1 MKYTLRTKLSLSYI
15 FITLLIVALISL
27 LVNVLLEK
35 QFNNYIM
42 KEQESRNQQIVQML
56 SQQHKDQTWDQNAV
70 ENIGINALE
79 QGMIVKIRDTSGN
92 SIWDATVHNQGLCS
106 QMIDHMSQNMLK
118 HYPNFKGGYTE
129 KSYPVR
135 QGSILIGKVQIGY
148 YGPFFFTDNDLA
160 FINTLNKLMLGVA
173 LLALLIAF
181 GLGAIM
187 SERISSPILLTI
199 KAAQRIAKG
208 NFKAKIDEKSTTAE
222 INQLI
227 EAINSLADNLNKQET
242 IRKRMSADVA
252 HELRTPLATLQSH
265 LEAML
270 DGIWEADQARL
281 KSCHEEVL
289 RINKLV
295 GDLEKLS
302 RYESENLVLDKT
314 EFDVTALTESILLN
328 FEMEALKKNIRLDL
342 SGVARKIRADKDK
355 ISQLIINLIANALKF
370 TPEGGSIQVLIETG
384 VQDIKL
390 TVKDTGQGIPAD
402 DLPFVFERFYRADKS
417 RNRITGGS
425 GIGLAIAKAIIE
437 AHKGSISVE
446 SQVGI
451 GTTFTVLFPRDQDM

>member
-35 QFNNYIM
+35 QFNNYII
-42 KEQESRNQQIVQML
+42 KEQESRNQQTVQML
-56 SQQHKDQTWDQNAV
+56 SQQYTDGSWNQNAV

-79 QGMIVKIRDTSGN
+79 QGMIVKLKNASGS
-92 SIWDATVHNQGLCS
+92 SIWDATVHNQGLCL
-106 QMIDHMSQNMLK
+106 QMIDHMSQNMLS

-129 KSYPVR
+129 KSYPVQ
-135 QGSILIGKVQIGY
+135 QGSVLIGQVEIGY
-148 YGPFFFTDNDLA
+148 YGPFYFTDNDLA
-160 FINTLNKLMLGVA
+160 FLTTLNKLLLGVA

-187 SERISSPILLTI
+187 SKRISSPILQTI
-199 KAAQRIAKG
+199 NAAQRIAQG

-227 EAINSLADNLNKQET
+227 ESVNSLADHLDKQESL
-242 IRKRMSADVA
+242 RKRMSADVA

-295 GDLEKLS
+295 GDLEKLA
-302 RYESENLVLDKT
+302 RYESENLVLEKT

-328 FEMEALKKNIRLDL
+328 FEMEALKKNIHLDL
-342 SGVARKIRADKDK
+342 SGVAQKIYADKDK
-355 ISQLIINLIANALKF
+355 ISQLIINLVANALKF
-370 TPEGGSIQVLIETG
+370 TPQGGSIQVLIASATH
-384 VQDIKL
+384 DIKL
-390 TVKDTGQGIPAD
+390 TVKDTGQGIHPD
-402 DLPFVFERFYRADKS
+402 DLPYVFERFYRADKS

-425 GIGLAIAKAIIE
+425 GIGLAISKAIVE

-446 SQVGI
+446 SQVDV
-451 GTTFTVLFPRDQDM
+451 GTTFTVLLPRS